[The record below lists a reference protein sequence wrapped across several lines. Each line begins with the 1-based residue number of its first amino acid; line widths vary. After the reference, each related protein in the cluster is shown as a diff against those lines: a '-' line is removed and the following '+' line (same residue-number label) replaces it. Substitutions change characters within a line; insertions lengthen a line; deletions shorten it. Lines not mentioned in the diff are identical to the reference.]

1 MIISREKY
9 WKNVRKERQNDTL
22 FLIYLDNICLRSDKG
37 NKIKLPT
44 KLADEVVREW
54 NADGKID
61 IIKNSFHTKFCF
73 SVIDMTEKEKASVV
87 SRLIEY
93 SNCDPLC
100 YIADEPEKLHIKQKK
115 HYDPLIDWVQNFFS
129 IELEKGPSLRFIE
142 QPSINSIKIKKFL
155 DDLDNF
161 HLAAINEI
169 TKSLGSFFIC
179 LALYKNM
186 ISSELAWEVAN
197 VEDNFRIEV
206 WGEVEE
212 ETFMK
217 KANFDHFN
225 NVINIVRMI

>member
-54 NADGKID
+54 NADGKVNV
-61 IIKNSFHTKFCF
+61 IKNSFYTKFCF

-87 SRLIEY
+87 SRLVEY
-93 SNCDPLC
+93 GNCDPLC

-142 QPSINSIKIKKFL
+142 QPSINSSKIKKFL
-155 DDLDNF
+155 DELDNF

-186 ISSELAWEVAN
+186 ISRELAWEVAN

-212 ETFMK
+212 EMFMK

-225 NVINIVRMI
+225 NLINIVRMI